1 MENKFWNRISNL
13 LNNNSKTPIVNN
25 PTNLMFNL
33 SYSRPELPLI
43 VEKKNNDWVSFGADN
58 LYPNELLEYLN
69 TSAIHAA
76 IIQSKAKMQAGSGLK
91 VNIKRKDP
99 LTVAEEVTLARL
111 KNHPNKENTL
121 EEVITQI
128 ALDYQIFGAYAL
140 EVIWNSTFTK
150 ISEIK
155 YIPVKNI
162 RCGKKKDGEIAEY
175 YYSRDWSKV
184 KQYTPTCI
192 PAFNGDSKKEYD
204 KDNTYNKFN
213 QLIYVK
219 YNRSGLEYYG
229 EPMYQSALAW
239 VKIDSQIGLFHLSN
253 IENGFNP
260 SMTVKFFKKPGSPE
274 EQQMIVNALNA
285 QFQGAR
291 NTGKGM
297 VFFSDGK
304 ELAPEVEPISVQNLD
319 KQFIT
324 VAEQVIQ
331 QIISGHSVTSPMLVG
346 VATPG
351 KLGYSN
357 ELEKSYLIFDQT
369 VIAPDRKAIEKTLN
383 KVIEACG
390 ITGVELEIIP
400 FNPLLDPNV
409 TVDQTTGEVVLAQT
423 LGVGGT
429 QSLISIL
436 TDPILTPEQ
445 KVGVMG
451 TLFGISEAEAKKM
464 LAI

>member
-1 MENKFWNRISNL
+1 MENKFWNKMSNL
-13 LNNNSKTPIVNN
+13 FNNSKKIVISN
-25 PTNLMFNL
+25 PTDLLINLG
-33 SYSRPELPLI
+33 YSRPELPLI
-43 VEKKNNDWVSFGADN
+43 VEKKNNEWVSYGANN
-58 LYPNELLEYLN
+58 LYPNDLLEYLN

-76 IIQSKAKMQAGSGLK
+76 IVQSKAKMQAGDGLK
-91 VNIKRKDP
+91 LNIKDNRA
-99 LTVAEEVTLARL
+99 LTVDEEIVLKRL
-111 KNHPNKENTL
+111 INHPNKENTL
-121 EEVITQI
+121 EEVISQV

-162 RCGKKKDGEIAEY
+162 RSGKMKDGDVQEY

-184 KQYTPTCI
+184 KQYKPIAIPT
-192 PAFNGDSKKEYD
+192 FNSNSRKEYE
-204 KDNTYNKFN
+204 KDSSYNKFN
-213 QLIYVK
+213 QLVYVK

-239 VKIDSQIGLFHLSN
+239 IKIDSQIGLFHLSN

-274 EQQMIVNALNA
+274 EQQMIVNALNS

-297 VFFSDGK
+297 IFFSDGK
-304 ELAPEVEPISVQNLD
+304 ELAPEVTPISVQNLD

-324 VAEQVIQ
+324 VAEQVVQ

-351 KLGYSN
+351 KLGYSS
-357 ELEKSYLIFDQT
+357 ELEKSYLIFDKT

-383 KVIEACG
+383 KLIEASG
-390 ITGVELEIIP
+390 VKNVELEIIP
-400 FNPLLDPNV
+400 FNPLIDPASTLNKE
-409 TVDQTTGEVVLAQT
+409 TGEVVLAQT

-429 QSLISIL
+429 QSLMSIL
-436 TDPILTPEQ
+436 TDPVLTSEQ
-445 KVGVMG
+445 KVGIMG
-451 TLFGISEAEAKKM
+451 TLFGISEVDAKRM